1 MSVITLITLFPAHSP
16 QSSVGKL
23 KEISETFSP
32 PTVSDLKGEN
42 MQKMSDQHFHDIKP
56 LSLFFA
62 KNKTNEVNIFPVG
75 WLYNDTPGFT
85 ESLAPPPAGIL
96 ITQFWV
102 N

>member
-16 QSSVGKL
+16 QNSVGKL

-56 LSLFFA
+56 FFPYFSL
-62 KNKTNEVNIFPVG
+62 KTNEVNIFPVG